1 MSQNVTGI
9 PANEILTVIKD
20 FLDDGAATI
29 TIERQ
34 PDGTF
39 NLSATF

>member
-1 MSQNVTGI
+1 MNQNITGI
-9 PANEILTVIKD
+9 PASEILTVIKD

-29 TIERQ
+29 VVERQ
-34 PDGTF
+34 QDGTY